1 MVLGRHVYG
10 DGKWKRVETI
20 VEAKTTNHY
29 SSLQITTT
37 REGSYLLDQV
47 SVMPLDTY
55 MVSRITTP
63 YKSTNVA
70 IEFIETLWINN
81 DRVTP
86 LSSHK

>member
-10 DGKWKRVETI
+10 DGKCKRVDTI
-20 VEAKTTNHY
+20 GEAKTTNHY

-55 MVSRITTP
+55 MVSRIANTH

-70 IEFIETLWINN
+70 IKFSEIL
-81 DRVTP
+81 
-86 LSSHK
+86 